1 MSTPNPHY
9 GQNAAVLLSRTYVFA
24 AFGGRWPGVAFF
36 IWRYINCDVGIPSL
50 GPSVPFTI
58 SPIIYQN

>member
-24 AFGGRWPGVAFF
+24 AFSGHWPDVAF
-36 IWRYINCDVGIPSL
+36 L
-50 GPSVPFTI
+50 
-58 SPIIYQN
+58 